1 MAKVKI
7 SATVAPERL
16 DEARRL
22 TGRDSVSE
30 VLDLALVALIEREL
44 ERVHADGY
52 ERVPQGSDTVS
63 TVDASVW
70 ADLPWD
76 DE

>member
-7 SATVAPERL
+7 SATVTPAHL

-22 TGRDSVSE
+22 TGRSSVSE

-44 ERVHADGY
+44 ERVHAEGY
-52 ERVPQGSDTVS
+52 ERVPQGQETVS
-63 TVDASVW
+63 VVDGGVW
-70 ADLPWD
+70 AELPWD
-76 DE
+76 EE